1 MRALVNTAAGLLAA
15 AIALRPIELA
25 GEAMPYA
32 LLGGL
37 GVIAFALALYTR
49 EWVLSG
55 PGAALL
61 IAEYLIA
68 LSTVDA
74 GIDPVAPV
82 LAVATVVLLELV
94 DLSLLLSGP
103 TPHRKV
109 LVRHG
114 RYLVVIIAG
123 GGVLA
128 ATAWAGGN
136 VITGSSI
143 ELLLGA
149 AVGGVGALAIAV
161 GVIRRS
167 LTPVGGSEG

>member
-1 MRALVNTAAGLLAA
+1 MRALVTAAAGLLAA
-15 AIALRPIELA
+15 ALALRPIELA
-25 GEAMPYA
+25 GEVMPYA

-37 GVIAFALALYTR
+37 GIIAFALALFTQ

-61 IAEYLIA
+61 IFEYLLA
-68 LSTVDA
+68 LNTVDA

-82 LAVATVVLLELV
+82 LAVAGIVLLELV

-103 TPHRKV
+103 TPDKKV

-114 RYLVVIIAG
+114 RYLVVVVAG
-123 GGVLA
+123 GAVLSV
-128 ATAWAGGN
+128 TAWAGGQ
-136 VITGSSI
+136 VITGSSVP
-143 ELLLGA
+143 LLLGA

-167 LTPVGGSEG
+167 LAAPKGN